1 MEMCRGTLQP
11 KKPQEVPWKQGASRS
26 GPQRCLRGV
35 LEEPETLENPPEEP

>member
-11 KKPQEVPWKQGASRS
+11 KKPQEVPWKQGAS

-35 LEEPETLENPPEEP
+35 LEEPGTLENPPEEP

>member
-11 KKPQEVPWKQGASRS
+11 KKPQEVPWKQGAS